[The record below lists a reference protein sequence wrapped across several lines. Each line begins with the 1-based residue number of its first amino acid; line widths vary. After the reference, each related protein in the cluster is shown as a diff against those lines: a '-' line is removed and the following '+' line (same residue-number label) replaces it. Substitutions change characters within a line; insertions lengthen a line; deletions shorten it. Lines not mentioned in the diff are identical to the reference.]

1 MIKVECSIYFLEMLN
16 SLMDETGRWHMEVID
31 DVFNSG
37 DAELI
42 KRVPLPLKEK
52 NDSWFWLLDDDK
64 GYLRSRAQELLQVVA
79 RGA

>member
-42 KRVPLPLKEK
+42 KRVPLPLNEK
-52 NDSWFWLLDDDK
+52 K
-64 GYLRSRAQELLQVVA
+64 
-79 RGA
+79 